1 MSEVILK
8 SYDHASKSPFALHLI
23 SVRSKRN
30 TYGIKEISLVILSVG
45 MLRKSLGY
53 KVPALAHS
61 FVCLCTERT
70 ANRNFHKIIYSISTT
85 PPQSWR
91 TVSAETTETCHK
103 ELSERKRDT
112 AAFHNAAI
120 DMNCAS
126 TERKSK
132 EHRKRFD
139 CVHVILE

>member
-8 SYDHASKSPFALHLI
+8 SYDHTSKSPFALHLI

-45 MLRKSLGY
+45 MQRKSLGY

-85 PPQSWR
+85 WR

-103 ELSERKRDT
+103 VLSERKRDT

-126 TERKSK
+126 AERKSK

-139 CVHVILE
+139 CVHVTLE